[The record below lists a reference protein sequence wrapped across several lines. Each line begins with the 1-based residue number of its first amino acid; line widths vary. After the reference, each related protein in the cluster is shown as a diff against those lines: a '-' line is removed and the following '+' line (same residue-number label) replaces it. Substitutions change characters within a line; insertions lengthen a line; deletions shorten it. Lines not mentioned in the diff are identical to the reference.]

1 MKNRFD
7 TFKAAGWLL
16 DESYDPMNYMT
27 EAEETEDTV
36 AEEDE
41 EEEDLNSEDNDEDLE
56 LDDDDDAS
64 DEDSDL
70 DDETEDEDSDLD
82 DETEDEEEDSD
93 LDDDTDGEE
102 EDSDLDP
109 DDIAGRLDVIE
120 DKLDDIADKN
130 EPDED
135 ETFDLDLANP
145 VCPCCG
151 ARLNILNTVA
161 DTEEIATEGGDEDEE
176 NTEDEDISALLAG
189 ETPEE
194 DVEVEGEDI
203 TAMDDNLDDV
213 DGLGY
218 DDNEYVSLDDEDE
231 DEV

>member
-16 DESYDPMNYMT
+16 DELYDPMNYMT

-41 EEEDLNSEDNDEDLE
+41 EEEDLDSEDNEEDIDTEDNDEDLE
-56 LDDDDDAS
+56 LEDDDDAS

-70 DDETEDEDSDLD
+70 DDETEDE
-82 DETEDEEEDSD
+82 EEDSV
-93 LDDDTDGEE
+93 
-102 EDSDLDP
+102 LDP
-109 DDIAGRLDVIE
+109 DGIAGRLDAIE
-120 DKLDDIADKN
+120 AKLDDIADKN

-161 DTEEIATEGGDEDEE
+161 DTEEIAAEGGDEDEE
-176 NTEDEDISALLAG
+176 NTEDEDISAILAG

-194 DVEVEGEDI
+194 DVEAEGEDI
-203 TAMDDNLDDV
+203 TAMDDSLDDV

-218 DDNEYVSLDDEDE
+218 DDNEYVSLDDETEDE

>member
-7 TFKAAGWLL
+7 TFKTAGWLL

-27 EAEETEDTV
+27 EAEENEETV
-36 AEEDE
+36 AEEEE
-41 EEEDLNSEDNDEDLE
+41 EEEDLDTEDNDEDLD
-56 LDDDDDAS
+56 LGDDTDAG
-64 DEDSDL
+64 DEDL
-70 DDETEDEDSDLD
+70 
-82 DETEDEEEDSD
+82 D
-93 LDDDTDGEE
+93 LDDDTEGEE

-109 DDIAGRLDVIE
+109 TDIAGRLDAIE

-161 DTEEIATEGGDEDEE
+161 DTDEIAAEGGDEDEE

-194 DVEVEGEDI
+194 DVEGEGEDI
-203 TAMDDNLDDV
+203 TTMDDSLDDV

-218 DDNEYVSLDDEDE
+218 DDSEYVSLDDEAEDE
-231 DEV
+231 DED

>member
-27 EAEETEDTV
+27 EAEETV

-41 EEEDLNSEDNDEDLE
+41 EEEDLDSEDNDEDEEDIDTEDNDEDLD
-56 LDDDDDAS
+56 LDDDAGDD
-64 DEDSDL
+64 
-70 DDETEDEDSDLD
+70 
-82 DETEDEEEDSD
+82 DSD
-93 LDDDTDGEE
+93 LDDDTEGE

-109 DDIAGRLDVIE
+109 DDIAGRLDAIE

-161 DTEEIATEGGDEDEE
+161 DTEEIAAESGDEDEE
-176 NTEDEDISALLAG
+176 NTGDEDISALLAG

-203 TAMDDNLDDV
+203 TAMDDSLDDV

-218 DDNEYVSLDDEDE
+218 DDNEYVSLDDENEDE
-231 DEV
+231 D

>member
-7 TFKAAGWLL
+7 TFKTAGWLL

-27 EAEETEDTV
+27 EAEEDEETV
-36 AEEDE
+36 AEEEE
-41 EEEDLNSEDNDEDLE
+41 EEEDLDTEDNDEDL
-56 LDDDDDAS
+56 
-64 DEDSDL
+64 
-70 DDETEDEDSDLD
+70 
-82 DETEDEEEDSD
+82 D
-93 LDDDTDGEE
+93 LDDDTDAGDE
-102 EDSDLDP
+102 DLDLDDDTEGDEDENP
-109 DDIAGRLDVIE
+109 EIDPNDIAGRLDAIE

-161 DTEEIATEGGDEDEE
+161 DTDEIAAEGGDEDEE

-194 DVEVEGEDI
+194 DVEGEGEDI
-203 TAMDDNLDDV
+203 TTMDDSLDDV

-218 DDNEYVSLDDEDE
+218 DDSEYVSLDDDAEDE
-231 DEV
+231 DED

>member
-7 TFKAAGWLL
+7 TFKTAGWLL

-27 EAEETEDTV
+27 EAEEDEETV
-36 AEEDE
+36 AEEE
-41 EEEDLNSEDNDEDLE
+41 EEEKDLDTEDNDEDL
-56 LDDDDDAS
+56 
-64 DEDSDL
+64 
-70 DDETEDEDSDLD
+70 
-82 DETEDEEEDSD
+82 D
-93 LDDDTDGEE
+93 LDDDTDAGDE
-102 EDSDLDP
+102 DLDLDDDTEGDEDENP
-109 DDIAGRLDVIE
+109 EIDPNDIAGRLDAIE

-161 DTEEIATEGGDEDEE
+161 DTDEIAAEGGDEDEE

-194 DVEVEGEDI
+194 DVEGEGEDI
-203 TAMDDNLDDV
+203 STMDDSLDDV

-218 DDNEYVSLDDEDE
+218 DDSEYVSLDDEAEDKDE
-231 DEV
+231 D

>member
-7 TFKAAGWLL
+7 TFKTAGWLL

-27 EAEETEDTV
+27 EAEEDEETV
-36 AEEDE
+36 AEE
-41 EEEDLNSEDNDEDLE
+41 EEEDLDTEDNDEDL
-56 LDDDDDAS
+56 
-64 DEDSDL
+64 
-70 DDETEDEDSDLD
+70 
-82 DETEDEEEDSD
+82 D
-93 LDDDTDGEE
+93 LDDDTDAGDEDLDLDDDTEVEE

-109 DDIAGRLDVIE
+109 TDIAGRLDAIE

-151 ARLNILNTVA
+151 ARLNILNTIA
-161 DTEEIATEGGDEDEE
+161 DTEEIAAEGGDEDEE

-194 DVEVEGEDI
+194 DVEGEGEDI
-203 TAMDDNLDDV
+203 STMDDSLDDV

-218 DDNEYVSLDDEDE
+218 DDSEYVSLDDEAEDE
-231 DEV
+231 DED

>member
-41 EEEDLNSEDNDEDLE
+41 EEEDLDSEDNDEDLE
-56 LDDDDDAS
+56 LDDDDAG
-64 DEDSDL
+64 
-70 DDETEDEDSDLD
+70 DEDSDLD
-82 DETEDEEEDSD
+82 DETEDEEKDSV
-93 LDDDTDGEE
+93 
-102 EDSDLDP
+102 LDP
-109 DDIAGRLDVIE
+109 DGIAGRLDAIE
-120 DKLDDIADKN
+120 AKLDDIADKN

-161 DTEEIATEGGDEDEE
+161 DTEEIAAEGGDEDEDEE
-176 NTEDEDISALLAG
+176 NSEDEDISALLAG

-194 DVEVEGEDI
+194 DVEAEGEDI
-203 TAMDDNLDDV
+203 TAMDDSLDDV

-218 DDNEYVSLDDEDE
+218 DDNEYVSLDDETEDEDE

>member
-27 EAEETEDTV
+27 EAEETEETV

-41 EEEDLNSEDNDEDLE
+41 EEEDLDSEDNDEDLE
-56 LDDDDDAS
+56 LDDDAG
-64 DEDSDL
+64 DEDLDL
-70 DDETEDEDSDLD
+70 DDD
-82 DETEDEEEDSD
+82 TEDEEEDSV
-93 LDDDTDGEE
+93 
-102 EDSDLDP
+102 LDP
-109 DDIAGRLDVIE
+109 DGIAGRLDAIE
-120 DKLDDIADKN
+120 AKLDDIADKN

-161 DTEEIATEGGDEDEE
+161 DTEEIAAEGGDEDEDEE
-176 NTEDEDISALLAG
+176 NSEDEDISALLAG

-194 DVEVEGEDI
+194 DVEAEGEDI
-203 TAMDDNLDDV
+203 TAMDDSLDDV

-231 DEV
+231 DED

>member
-16 DESYDPMNYMT
+16 DESYDPMNYMA
-27 EAEETEDTV
+27 EAEETEETV
-36 AEEDE
+36 AEDEDE
-41 EEEDLNSEDNDEDLE
+41 EDLESEDNDEDLE
-56 LDDDDDAS
+56 LDDDAG
-64 DEDSDL
+64 DEDLDL
-70 DDETEDEDSDLD
+70 DDDTEDG
-82 DETEDEEEDSD
+82 EEDSD
-93 LDDDTDGEE
+93 LDDDTEGE
-102 EDSDLDP
+102 EDSDLDQ
-109 DDIAGRLDVIE
+109 DDIAGRLDAIE

-161 DTEEIATEGGDEDEE
+161 DTEEIAAEGGDEDEE
-176 NTEDEDISALLAG
+176 NSEDEDISALLAG

-203 TAMDDNLDDV
+203 TAMDDSLDDV
-213 DGLGY
+213 DGFGY
-218 DDNEYVSLDDEDE
+218 DDNEYVSLDDETEDEDEDE

>member
-7 TFKAAGWLL
+7 TFKTAGWLL

-27 EAEETEDTV
+27 EAEEDEETV
-36 AEEDE
+36 AEE
-41 EEEDLNSEDNDEDLE
+41 EEEDEDLDTEDNDEDL
-56 LDDDDDAS
+56 
-64 DEDSDL
+64 
-70 DDETEDEDSDLD
+70 
-82 DETEDEEEDSD
+82 D
-93 LDDDTDGEE
+93 LDDDTDAGDEDLDLDDDTE
-102 EDSDLDP
+102 VEKEDSDLDP
-109 DDIAGRLDVIE
+109 NDIAGRLDAIE

-151 ARLNILNTVA
+151 ARLNILNTIA
-161 DTEEIATEGGDEDEE
+161 DTEEIAAEGGDEDEE
-176 NTEDEDISALLAG
+176 NTEDDDISALLAG

-194 DVEVEGEDI
+194 DVEGEGEDI
-203 TAMDDNLDDV
+203 STMDDSLDDV

-218 DDNEYVSLDDEDE
+218 DDSEYVSLDDEAEDE
-231 DEV
+231 DED

>member
-7 TFKAAGWLL
+7 TFKTAGWLL

-27 EAEETEDTV
+27 EAEEDEETV
-36 AEEDE
+36 AEEEE
-41 EEEDLNSEDNDEDLE
+41 EEEDLDTEDNDEDL
-56 LDDDDDAS
+56 
-64 DEDSDL
+64 
-70 DDETEDEDSDLD
+70 
-82 DETEDEEEDSD
+82 D
-93 LDDDTDGEE
+93 LDDDTDAGDEDLDLDDDTEGEE
-102 EDSDLDP
+102 DENPEIDP
-109 DDIAGRLDVIE
+109 NDIAGRLDAIE

-151 ARLNILNTVA
+151 ARLNILNTIA
-161 DTEEIATEGGDEDEE
+161 DTEEIAAEGGDEDEE

-194 DVEVEGEDI
+194 DVEGEGEDI
-203 TAMDDNLDDV
+203 STMDDSLDDV

-218 DDNEYVSLDDEDE
+218 DDSEYVSLDDEAEDE
-231 DEV
+231 DED

>member
-7 TFKAAGWLL
+7 TFKTAGWLL

-27 EAEETEDTV
+27 EAEEDEETV
-36 AEEDE
+36 AEE
-41 EEEDLNSEDNDEDLE
+41 EEEDEDLDTEDNDEDL
-56 LDDDDDAS
+56 
-64 DEDSDL
+64 
-70 DDETEDEDSDLD
+70 
-82 DETEDEEEDSD
+82 D
-93 LDDDTDGEE
+93 LDDDTDAGDEDLDLDDDTEGEE

-109 DDIAGRLDVIE
+109 TDIAGRLDAIE

-151 ARLNILNTVA
+151 ARLNILNTIA
-161 DTEEIATEGGDEDEE
+161 DTEEIAAEGGDEDEE

-194 DVEVEGEDI
+194 DVEGEGEDI
-203 TAMDDNLDDV
+203 STMDDSLDDV

-218 DDNEYVSLDDEDE
+218 DDSEYVSLDDEAEDE
-231 DEV
+231 DED

>member
-7 TFKAAGWLL
+7 TFKTAGWLL

-27 EAEETEDTV
+27 EAEEDEETV
-36 AEEDE
+36 AEEEE
-41 EEEDLNSEDNDEDLE
+41 EEEDLDTEDNNEDL
-56 LDDDDDAS
+56 
-64 DEDSDL
+64 
-70 DDETEDEDSDLD
+70 
-82 DETEDEEEDSD
+82 D
-93 LDDDTDGEE
+93 LDDDTDAGDEDLDLDDDTEGEE
-102 EDSDLDP
+102 DENPEIDP
-109 DDIAGRLDVIE
+109 NDIAGRLDAIE

-151 ARLNILNTVA
+151 ARLNILNTIA
-161 DTEEIATEGGDEDEE
+161 DTEEIASEGGDEDEE

-194 DVEVEGEDI
+194 DVEGEGEDI
-203 TAMDDNLDDV
+203 STMDDSLDDV

-218 DDNEYVSLDDEDE
+218 DDSEYVSLDDEAEDKDE
-231 DEV
+231 D

>member
-27 EAEETEDTV
+27 EAEETE
-36 AEEDE
+36 E
-41 EEEDLNSEDNDEDLE
+41 LEDNDTEE
-56 LDDDDDAS
+56 TDDDAEA
-64 DEDSDL
+64 DDL
-70 DDETEDEDSDLD
+70 
-82 DETEDEEEDSD
+82 D
-93 LDDDTDGEE
+93 LDDDTEADVDTEVDEDELDIDGEDDT
-102 EDSDLDP
+102 EDDENPEIDP
-109 DDIAGRLDVIE
+109 NDIAGRLDAIE

-161 DTEEIATEGGDEDEE
+161 DTDEIATEGGDEDEE
-176 NTEDEDISALLAG
+176 NTEDDDISALLAG

-194 DVEVEGEDI
+194 EVEGEGEDI
-203 TAMDDNLDDV
+203 TAMDDSLDDV

-218 DDNEYVSLDDEDE
+218 DDSEYISLDDETEDE
-231 DEV
+231 D

>member
-27 EAEETEDTV
+27 EAEETE
-36 AEEDE
+36 E
-41 EEEDLNSEDNDEDLE
+41 LEDNDTEE
-56 LDDDDDAS
+56 TDDDAEA
-64 DEDSDL
+64 DDL
-70 DDETEDEDSDLD
+70 
-82 DETEDEEEDSD
+82 D
-93 LDDDTDGEE
+93 LDDDTEADADTEVDEDELDIDGDDEVE
-102 EDSDLDP
+102 GDEDENPEIDP
-109 DDIAGRLDVIE
+109 NDIAGRLDAIE

-161 DTEEIATEGGDEDEE
+161 DTDEIATEGGDEDEE
-176 NTEDEDISALLAG
+176 NTEDDDISALLAG

-194 DVEVEGEDI
+194 VEGEGEDI
-203 TAMDDNLDDV
+203 TAMDDSLDNV

-218 DDNEYVSLDDEDE
+218 DDSEYISLDDETEDE
-231 DEV
+231 DED

>member
-16 DESYDPMNYMT
+16 DESYDPMNYMA
-27 EAEETEDTV
+27 EAEETEETV

-41 EEEDLNSEDNDEDLE
+41 EEEDLDSEDNDEDLE
-56 LDDDDDAS
+56 LDDDDAG

-70 DDETEDEDSDLD
+70 DDETE
-82 DETEDEEEDSD
+82 TEDEDSD
-93 LDDDTDGEE
+93 LDDDTEGEE
-102 EDSDLDP
+102 EDSVLDP
-109 DDIAGRLDVIE
+109 DGIAGRLDAIE
-120 DKLDDIADKN
+120 AKLDDIADKK

-194 DVEVEGEDI
+194 DVEAEGEDI
-203 TAMDDNLDDV
+203 TAMDDSLDDV

-231 DEV
+231 DEDEV

>member
-27 EAEETEDTV
+27 EAEETEETV

-41 EEEDLNSEDNDEDLE
+41 EEEDLDSEDNDEDLE
-56 LDDDDDAS
+56 LDDDDAS

-82 DETEDEEEDSD
+82 
-93 LDDDTDGEE
+93 
-102 EDSDLDP
+102 P
-109 DDIAGRLDVIE
+109 DDIVGRLDVIE

-161 DTEEIATEGGDEDEE
+161 DTEEIAAEGGDEDEE
-176 NTEDEDISALLAG
+176 NTEDEDISTLLAG

-194 DVEVEGEDI
+194 DVEAEGEDI
-203 TAMDDNLDDV
+203 TAMDNSLDDV

-231 DEV
+231 DADEV

>member
-7 TFKAAGWLL
+7 TFKTAGWLL

-27 EAEETEDTV
+27 EAEEDEETV
-36 AEEDE
+36 AEEEE
-41 EEEDLNSEDNDEDLE
+41 EEEDLDTEDNDEDL
-56 LDDDDDAS
+56 
-64 DEDSDL
+64 
-70 DDETEDEDSDLD
+70 
-82 DETEDEEEDSD
+82 D
-93 LDDDTDGEE
+93 LDDDTDAGDE
-102 EDSDLDP
+102 DLDLDDDTEGDEDENP
-109 DDIAGRLDVIE
+109 EIDPNDIAGRLDAIE

-161 DTEEIATEGGDEDEE
+161 DTDEIAAEGGDEDEE

-194 DVEVEGEDI
+194 DAEGEGEDI
-203 TAMDDNLDDV
+203 STMDDSLDDV

-218 DDNEYVSLDDEDE
+218 DDSEYVSLDDEAEDKDE
-231 DEV
+231 D

>member
-7 TFKAAGWLL
+7 TFKTAGWLL

-27 EAEETEDTV
+27 EAEEDEETV
-36 AEEDE
+36 AEEEE
-41 EEEDLNSEDNDEDLE
+41 EEEDLDTEDNDEDL
-56 LDDDDDAS
+56 
-64 DEDSDL
+64 
-70 DDETEDEDSDLD
+70 
-82 DETEDEEEDSD
+82 D
-93 LDDDTDGEE
+93 LDDDTDAGDEDLDLDDDTEGEE

-109 DDIAGRLDVIE
+109 TDIAGRLDAIE

-151 ARLNILNTVA
+151 ARLNILNTIA
-161 DTEEIATEGGDEDEE
+161 DTEEIASEGGDEDEE
-176 NTEDEDISALLAG
+176 NTEDDDISALLAG

-194 DVEVEGEDI
+194 DVEGEGEDI
-203 TAMDDNLDDV
+203 STMDDSLDDV

-218 DDNEYVSLDDEDE
+218 DDSEYVSLDDEAEDE
-231 DEV
+231 DED

>member
-7 TFKAAGWLL
+7 TFKTAGWLL

-27 EAEETEDTV
+27 EAEENEETV
-36 AEEDE
+36 AEEEE
-41 EEEDLNSEDNDEDLE
+41 EEEDLDTEDNDEDLD
-56 LDDDDDAS
+56 LGDDTDAG
-64 DEDSDL
+64 DEDL
-70 DDETEDEDSDLD
+70 
-82 DETEDEEEDSD
+82 D
-93 LDDDTDGEE
+93 LDDDTEGEE

-109 DDIAGRLDVIE
+109 TDIAGRLDAIE

-151 ARLNILNTVA
+151 ARLNILNTIA
-161 DTEEIATEGGDEDEE
+161 DTEEIASEGGDEDEE

-194 DVEVEGEDI
+194 DVEGEGEDI
-203 TAMDDNLDDV
+203 TTMDDSLDDV

-218 DDNEYVSLDDEDE
+218 DDSEYVSLDDEAEDE
-231 DEV
+231 DED

>member
-7 TFKAAGWLL
+7 TFKTAGWLL

-27 EAEETEDTV
+27 EAEEDEETV
-36 AEEDE
+36 AEEEE
-41 EEEDLNSEDNDEDLE
+41 EEEDLDTEDNDEDL
-56 LDDDDDAS
+56 
-64 DEDSDL
+64 
-70 DDETEDEDSDLD
+70 
-82 DETEDEEEDSD
+82 D
-93 LDDDTDGEE
+93 LDDDTDAGDEDLDLDDDTEGEE

-109 DDIAGRLDVIE
+109 TDIAGRLDAIE

-161 DTEEIATEGGDEDEE
+161 DTDEIAAEGGDENEE

-194 DVEVEGEDI
+194 DVEGEGEDI
-203 TAMDDNLDDV
+203 TTMDDSLDDV

-218 DDNEYVSLDDEDE
+218 DDSEYVSLDDDTEDE
-231 DEV
+231 DED

>member
-7 TFKAAGWLL
+7 TFKTAGWLL

-27 EAEETEDTV
+27 EAEEDEETV
-36 AEEDE
+36 AEEE
-41 EEEDLNSEDNDEDLE
+41 EEELDTEDNDEDLDLE
-56 LDDDDDAS
+56 DDTDAG
-64 DEDSDL
+64 DEDL
-70 DDETEDEDSDLD
+70 
-82 DETEDEEEDSD
+82 D
-93 LDDDTDGEE
+93 LDDDTEGEE

-109 DDIAGRLDVIE
+109 TDIAGRLDAIE

-151 ARLNILNTVA
+151 ARLNILNTIA
-161 DTEEIATEGGDEDEE
+161 DTEEIAAEGGDEDEE
-176 NTEDEDISALLAG
+176 NTEDDDISALLAG

-194 DVEVEGEDI
+194 DVEGEGEDI
-203 TAMDDNLDDV
+203 STMDDTLDDV

-218 DDNEYVSLDDEDE
+218 DDSEYVSLDDEAEDE
-231 DEV
+231 DED

>member
-41 EEEDLNSEDNDEDLE
+41 EEEDLDSEDNDEDLE
-56 LDDDDDAS
+56 LDDDAG
-64 DEDSDL
+64 DEDLEL
-70 DDETEDEDSDLD
+70 DDDTEDG
-82 DETEDEEEDSD
+82 EEDSD

-109 DDIAGRLDVIE
+109 DDIAGRLDAIE

-161 DTEEIATEGGDEDEE
+161 DTEEIAAEGGDEDEE
-176 NTEDEDISALLAG
+176 NTEDEDISAILAG

-194 DVEVEGEDI
+194 DVEAEGEDI
-203 TAMDDNLDDV
+203 TAMDDSLDNV

-231 DEV
+231 DEDEV

>member
-7 TFKAAGWLL
+7 TFKTAGWLL

-27 EAEETEDTV
+27 EAEEDEETV
-36 AEEDE
+36 AEEE
-41 EEEDLNSEDNDEDLE
+41 EEEDLDTEDNDEDL
-56 LDDDDDAS
+56 
-64 DEDSDL
+64 
-70 DDETEDEDSDLD
+70 
-82 DETEDEEEDSD
+82 D
-93 LDDDTDGEE
+93 LDDDTDAGDEDLDLDDDTEGEE
-102 EDSDLDP
+102 EDSELDP
-109 DDIAGRLDVIE
+109 TDIAGRLDAIE

-161 DTEEIATEGGDEDEE
+161 DTDEIAAEGGDKDEE

-194 DVEVEGEDI
+194 DVEGEGEDI
-203 TAMDDNLDDV
+203 TTMDDSLDDV

-218 DDNEYVSLDDEDE
+218 DDSEYVSLDDDTEDE
-231 DEV
+231 DED

>member
-7 TFKAAGWLL
+7 TFKTAGWLL

-27 EAEETEDTV
+27 EAEEDEETV
-36 AEEDE
+36 AEE
-41 EEEDLNSEDNDEDLE
+41 EEEDEDLDTEDNDEDL
-56 LDDDDDAS
+56 
-64 DEDSDL
+64 
-70 DDETEDEDSDLD
+70 
-82 DETEDEEEDSD
+82 D
-93 LDDDTDGEE
+93 LDDDTDAGDEDLDLDDDTEVEE

-109 DDIAGRLDVIE
+109 NDIAGRLDVIE
-120 DKLDDIADKN
+120 DKLDDIANKN

-151 ARLNILNTVA
+151 ARLNILNTIA
-161 DTEEIATEGGDEDEE
+161 DTEEIAAEGGDEDEE
-176 NTEDEDISALLAG
+176 NTEDDDISALLAG

-194 DVEVEGEDI
+194 DVEGEGEDI
-203 TAMDDNLDDV
+203 STMDDSLDDV

-218 DDNEYVSLDDEDE
+218 DDSEYVSLDDEAEDE
-231 DEV
+231 DED